1 MRRKFV
7 APAAVALLAFS
18 TGPSNSADIPPLAP
32 EPLVY
37 DHWTGFYLGAGGG
50 YRWADFSFNSD
61 FCDDVECGLLEDQ
74 IGDFELTGDGFFGTV
89 EGGYDW
95 QVAPSFVLGVLASF
109 DFGESLGDDRFRD
122 LEGIGPFDDP
132 GEGLS
137 WDTDLNNVFTVA
149 GRAGFVWDRAMLYG
163 LVGWSWA
170 SGEAEISAI
179 CDSAICDGA
188 DFSNDTSV
196 NGLTLGGGIEFLFTE
211 NLSGRI
217 EYRHIDFSEIDAD
230 GDFGEFTADI
240 ENDLT
245 LQSIRGT
252 IDFRF

>member
-1 MRRKFV
+1 MKRPVFV
-7 APAAVALLAFS
+7 AAAAVAALAFS
-18 TGPSNSADIPPLAP
+18 PGPSSSADLTPVVP
-32 EPLVY
+32 EILF
-37 DHWTGFYLGAGGG
+37 DWTGFYLGAGGG
-50 YRWADFSFNSD
+50 YRWADFSFRSD
-61 FCDDVECGLLEDQ
+61 LCDDIDCGLLEDDV
-74 IGDFELTGDGFFGTV
+74 GDFDLTGEGFFGTV
-89 EGGYDW
+89 EGGFDW

-109 DFGESLGDDRFRD
+109 DFGEGLGDDRFSD
-122 LEGIGPFDDP
+122 LEGIGPFDA

-137 WDTDLNNVFTVA
+137 WDTDFNDVITVA

-170 SGEAEISAI
+170 SGESEISAI

-188 DFSNDTSV
+188 DFSDDASV
-196 NGLTLGGGIEFLFTE
+196 NGLTLGGGVEFLFTE

-217 EYRHIDFSEIDAD
+217 EYRHIDFSEINVD
-230 GDFGEFTADI
+230 GDFGEFTADV

-245 LQSIRGT
+245 LQSIRAT